1 MYIDKAIELD
11 YKPNRVL
18 AIYDAARSRFKD
30 GGLSLDQQI
39 INLEDVLNSLR
50 GMRNLTGMEGYW
62 LQQMEQELRELKGMR
77 KAKE

>member
-1 MYIDKAIELD
+1 MYIDKAIEPD

-18 AIYDAARSRFKD
+18 AIYDAVRSRFKN

-39 INLEDVLNSLR
+39 INLEEVLNSLR
-50 GMRNLTGMEGYW
+50 GISNLSGMEGYW
-62 LQQMEQELRELKGMR
+62 IEQMEQELKDLKGMR